1 MLPERGKLERG
12 PNVVSSDLGEVGHD
26 LVTAHAR
33 GQVLE
38 HVVHRDPRPN
48 EARLPAAHVR
58 THIDQRHQIH
68 EVDCS
73 SEDGLGARVSCRLR
87 IPLSARHDVGPGGAY
102 IGCDLRRV
110 RQEGH
115 LARNWTRYLKG
126 CLRVLITV
134 IDECTGS
141 RALDDVRGGGC

>member
-1 MLPERGKLERG
+1 MLPERGKLQRG

-58 THIDQRHQIH
+58 THIDQRHRIH
-68 EVDCS
+68 EVDRS
-73 SEDGLGARVSCRLR
+73 SEDGLGARSVADC
-87 IPLSARHDVGPGGAY
+87 GF
-102 IGCDLRRV
+102 
-110 RQEGH
+110 
-115 LARNWTRYLKG
+115 RYL
-126 CLRVLITV
+126 RVTMSGPAVLHW
-134 IDECTGS
+134 
-141 RALDDVRGGGC
+141 L